1 MAVIT
6 ISRELGSE
14 GDRIADL
21 LCQELGYCRVDKD
34 MLSQIAREAG
44 VNKAAVYYY
53 FGGKENLYRE
63 VLKKI
68 YYEKFRFVF
77 DELQRIQS
85 DGINHIERAKTIIRS
100 FSRAF
105 SENPNYT
112 TIINNALTN
121 EPQDLQFVIRHL
133 KAEYDFIRPE
143 KLVGFFEEGISNKAF
158 RNIDARQ
165 TIISIVGVT
174 MIFFI
179 GKPIIEIMLGLDLED
194 EEVFLNER
202 QESLMDLLLYG
213 IVNKPE

>member
-1 MAVIT
+1 MNSREKT
-6 ISRELGSE
+6 ISAAINVFSLKGKHGARMEE
-14 GDRIADL
+14 IA
-21 LCQELGYCRVDKD
+21 E
-34 MLSQIAREAG
+34 EAG
-44 VNKAAVYYY
+44 VNKSTVYYY
-53 FGGKENLYRE
+53 FNSKENLYRE

-85 DGINHIERAKTIIRS
+85 DRINHVRRAEAIIRA

-105 SENPNYT
+105 SENSNYS

-121 EPQDLQFVIRHL
+121 EPQDLQYVIRLL

-143 KLVGFFEEGISNKAF
+143 QLVGFFEEGISNEAF
-158 RNIDARQ
+158 RNIDTKQ
-165 TIISIVGVT
+165 TIISIVGVA

-194 EEVFLNER
+194 EDAFLDER
-202 QESLMDLLLYG
+202 QESLIDLLLYG
-213 IVNKPE
+213 IVNRPE

>member
-1 MAVIT
+1 MSSKEKI
-6 ISRELGSE
+6 ISAAIEVFSLKGKHGAHME
-14 GDRIADL
+14 
-21 LCQELGYCRVDKD
+21 E
-34 MLSQIAREAG
+34 IAREAG

-179 GKPIIEIMLGLDLED
+179 GKPIIEIMLGLDLEY

>member
-1 MAVIT
+1 MNSREKT
-6 ISRELGSE
+6 ISAAIEVFSIKGKHGARMEE
-14 GDRIADL
+14 IA
-21 LCQELGYCRVDKD
+21 K
-34 MLSQIAREAG
+34 EAG
-44 VNKAAVYYY
+44 VNKSTVYYY
-53 FGGKENLYRE
+53 FNSKENLYRE

>member
-1 MAVIT
+1 MSSKEKT
-6 ISRELGSE
+6 ISAAIDIFSLKGKHGARMEE
-14 GDRIADL
+14 IA
-21 LCQELGYCRVDKD
+21 K
-34 MLSQIAREAG
+34 EAG
-44 VNKAAVYYY
+44 VNKSTVYYY
-53 FGGKENLYRE
+53 FGSKENLYRE

-85 DGINHIERAKTIIRS
+85 GRIDHIKRAETIIRA
-100 FSRAF
+100 FSKAF

-121 EPQDLQFVIRHL
+121 ESQDLQFVIRLL

-158 RNIDARQ
+158 RNIDTKQ
-165 TIISIVGVT
+165 TIISIVGVA

-179 GKPIIEIMLGLDLED
+179 GRPIIEIMLGLDLED
-194 EEVFLNER
+194 EDVFLDER
-202 QESLMDLLLYG
+202 QESLIDLLLYG
-213 IVNKPE
+213 IVNRPE